1 MTPEQ
6 YFDAVQESIKKIVV
20 EDYNVKQDVVE
31 QFVQD
36 MMCQQPGLQLKI
48 KGIVENNLNSGISV
62 DTTAQSLI
70 DKYFNHP
77 VVNNDNKI
85 SNLNQGVDDVP
96 NKMDGDRGMNTMEKK
111 VFNFKQFVTEKN
123 KGCG

>member
-111 VFNFKQFVTEKN
+111 VFNFKHFVTEKN